1 MSVID
6 ISYEIEEEKKW
17 VSEAFVEK
25 ALRAILN
32 HLNLKQSELS
42 CSFVSNQTIQN
53 LNKDYRDLDQVTDI
67 LSFTQSW
74 DENFKIELESEL
86 LGDIVISLEATKQ
99 NSKDFEVDFKEE
111 LLRVLIHGVLHLTG
125 SDHATNNNDE
135 PMLQQQEKIL
145 AWLQKESL
153 GEI

>member
-6 ISYEIEEEKKW
+6 ISYEIEEQKGW

-25 ALRAILN
+25 ALTAITR
-32 HLNLKQSELS
+32 HLNLEGSEIS
-42 CSFVSNQTIQN
+42 CSFVSNETIQN
-53 LNKDYRDLDQVTDI
+53 LNKDYRNLDQVTDI
-67 LSFTQSW
+67 LSFNQSW

-99 NSKDFEVDFKEE
+99 NCIDFEVDFKEE

-125 SDHATNNNDE
+125 LDHATNNNDE
-135 PMLQQQEKIL
+135 PMLQQQEEIL
-145 AWLQKESL
+145 VWLQKESL